1 MTKLNNKGFALAE
14 TLITTV
20 FVMFIFSVIY
30 TNYMPI
36 MAEYERRETYDDI
49 DGKYAAYWMKK
60 VIEGTTV
67 RERLFN
73 GDNSIKEGDFK
84 KIDFSDS
91 NFSDATVTTGINLEY
106 CTGPN
111 ADIYKCYFPN
121 YVDALKELVD
131 YLQIKAIYI
140 TPYNL
145 QNMKNYINIED
156 DNIDANLKDYLDY
169 LPKFICKSGGCPS
182 HRVIVEMVRKNN
194 QEVTD
199 SDGVDEMNQVYA
211 YSTIGVD

>member
-60 VIEGTTV
+60 MIEGTS
-67 RERLFN
+67 
-73 GDNSIKEGDFK
+73 G
-84 KIDFSDS
+84 FSYDVV
-91 NFSDATVTTGINLEY
+91 NFSDPAACN
-106 CTGPN
+106 N
-111 ADIYKCYFPN
+111 NFPN
-121 YVDALKELVD
+121 YVDACNELVK
-131 YLQIKAIYI
+131 YLQIQSIYYTDYSLYGRKDSI
-140 TPYNL
+140 AGEN
-145 QNMKNYINIED
+145 
-156 DNIDANLKDYLDY
+156 ANLKDYLDY
-169 LPKFICKSGGCPS
+169 LPNFICKSGGCPS

-194 QEVTD
+194 QEVTNP
-199 SDGVDEMNQVYA
+199 DGVDEMNQVYA